1 MGECCSNGHLP
12 GADSSASTCTA
23 EGAVGWVY
31 APQNLHVLGSA
42 VDNLSSSYSLVARR
56 LHNMLK
62 VRDLVSEREKMLKSC
77 KTLKLPSVSSRFC

>member
-1 MGECCSNGHLP
+1 MGTCLVQTPLPHLHSRRCCGL
-12 GADSSASTCTA
+12 GLC
-23 EGAVGWVY
+23 
-31 APQNLHVLGSA
+31 PQNLHVLGSA

-56 LHNMLK
+56 LHNMPK